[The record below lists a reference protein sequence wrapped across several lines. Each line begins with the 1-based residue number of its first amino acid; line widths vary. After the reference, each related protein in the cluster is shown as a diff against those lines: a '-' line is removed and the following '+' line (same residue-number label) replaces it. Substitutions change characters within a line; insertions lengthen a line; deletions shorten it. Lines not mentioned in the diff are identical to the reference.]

1 MDCIHRDPLSS
12 NYFEGERNLPEEN
25 VGKRADF
32 NVRFL
37 RVGSF
42 TRVSTQ
48 SVATLQAFLRVE
60 TLTNQLLSL
69 RMMSISKIASIPS
82 CRPIFFL
89 SFFYIISYFQTRE
102 KYLNARLFLEK
113 EQISLQ

>member
-48 SVATLQAFLRVE
+48 SVATLRAFLRVE

-82 CRPIFFL
+82 CRPIFFFSL
-89 SFFYIISYFQTRE
+89 FFILYRIFKRE
-102 KYLNARLFLEK
+102 RN
-113 EQISLQ
+113 I